1 MKILQLRRK
10 DRELFLDMDP
20 LFMMERLEFPGAF
33 ALAAVME
40 QEETGEDIPAGLVIC
55 MDTGSSIVIQWLCV
69 AARYRRKGIGERLLA
84 AVYDAAVQSG
94 YTIVCAYINTE
105 YGRELVCTGEEAYLR
120 ERLFKETR
128 LLAGEWVTDIR
139 TIQNASLLD
148 GRTEKVNVMPLRA
161 LSPGRRL
168 EALRFLA
175 GRKYAVSLYPIE
187 DNLEYLDADVSYLLY
202 EGSRLTGGLLIQSID
217 RIITQLQGDTIR
229 NCTEKVLYPVCM
241 SIESATGMRTLLDAV
256 LTEAGVKYAA
266 DSEVH
271 ILMKKGTYAPLME
284 RILPNSRIDSKL
296 LVASVED
303 YQRQDQDFEFQV
315 LLSLG

>member
-1 MKILQLRRK
+1 M
-10 DRELFLDMDP
+10 
-20 LFMMERLEFPGAF
+20 
-33 ALAAVME
+33 
-40 QEETGEDIPAGLVIC
+40 
-55 MDTGSSIVIQWLCV
+55 
-69 AARYRRKGIGERLLA
+69 
-84 AVYDAAVQSG
+84 
-94 YTIVCAYINTE
+94 
-105 YGRELVCTGEEAYLR
+105 
-120 ERLFKETR
+120 
-128 LLAGEWVTDIR
+128 
-139 TIQNASLLD
+139 
-148 GRTEKVNVMPLRA
+148 
-161 LSPGRRL
+161 
-168 EALRFLA
+168 
-175 GRKYAVSLYPIE
+175 
-187 DNLEYLDADVSYLLY
+187 
-202 EGSRLTGGLLIQSID
+202 
-217 RIITQLQGDTIR
+217 TQLQGDTIR